1 MCFANGN
8 LCPAGVPRN
17 TMTEM
22 PDKYGAP
29 ILSPISVP
37 DSALSFPLCATD
49 EQLLLGIWQ
58 WVDKL
63 AEQKFAEAFQL
74 TAQDK
79 YYDWSP
85 ELIRSVIEGYGHP
98 HTPGERKYQVSKLLA
113 TKGGP
118 PTRWHVDREIH
129 YCFAQIFIDLPLDGE
144 WSDLSATFE
153 VVQHKHSLVLVLN
166 EIRVF

>member
-8 LCPAGVPRN
+8 LCPDGVPRN
-17 TMTEM
+17 TMTA
-22 PDKYGAP
+22 PDKYGAR

-74 TAQDK
+74 TAQDR

-85 ELIRSVIEGYGHP
+85 MDTRTRPSSVL
-98 HTPGERKYQVSKLLA
+98 RFACWRQKA
-113 TKGGP
+113 
-118 PTRWHVDREIH
+118 DRPRAGMSTAKSTIASLR
-129 YCFAQIFIDLPLDGE
+129 FSLMPLDGE

-166 EIRVF
+166 DIRVF